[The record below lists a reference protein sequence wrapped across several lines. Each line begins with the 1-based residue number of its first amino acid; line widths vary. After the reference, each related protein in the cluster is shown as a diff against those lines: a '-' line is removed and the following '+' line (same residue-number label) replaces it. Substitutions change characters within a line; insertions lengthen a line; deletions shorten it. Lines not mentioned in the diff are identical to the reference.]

1 MSTDAQF
8 MADQIGE
15 KLIGWRITG
24 AIIPDASDGPDQ
36 RFGLQVKQGNKVQ
49 HLWID
54 CDAESNGPG
63 WMAIEAAA

>member
-1 MSTDAQF
+1 MDTEAQY
-8 MADQIGE
+8 MADQISE

-24 AIIPDASDGPDQ
+24 AIITDASDGPDQ
-36 RFGLQVKQGNKVQ
+36 RFGLQVKKAGKTQ

-63 WMAIEAAA
+63 WMAIEDAA